1 MKFYAPKYKQLDLG
15 LLRSSLDELDKT
27 NRWVALGDF
36 LPWTEL
42 EKEYNSRLDNQK
54 KGAGNKPARM
64 ILGAMIIKHKLNLSD
79 AETIEIIRESPYMQY
94 FCGLHEFTDKP
105 IFDPSLFVTI
115 RKRISEEELNKM
127 TVKLLNKQRRLLE
140 EKRKREEEEAK
151 KNDGEPPTPEPEEP
165 NAASFTDSKGR
176 EHKGV
181 LKIDATCAD
190 AEMRYPVDVD
200 IIHDGCRKV
209 TDYIMKVCEMFE
221 LHKPRTNYKHAR
233 QAYLLLVKKA
243 KKKGKMLHNNSHKFE
258 SRFLGLTIPTNR
270 SVMFG
275 SLSGSKLGIWVAHGE
290 GKFSLPYDEDKYNVV
305 AKYSYDEYPGN
316 PNGSDYSIAAL
327 ASADG
332 RHLAIMPHLERSIFP
347 WQNGCYPADRKNN
360 DQVTPWI
367 EAFVN
372 ARKWVEAK
380 MK

>member
-42 EKEYNSRLDNQK
+42 EKEYNSRSDNQK

-94 FCGLHEFTDKP
+94 FCGLHEFSDKP

-115 RKRISEEELNKM
+115 HKRISEEELNKM

-151 KNDGEPPTPEPEEP
+151 KNYEEPPTPEPEEP

-221 LHKPRTNYKHAR
+221 LHILSIFQPHVRAIVRGKAKARTEFGAKIVASIVEGYTFIDNHSWE
-233 QAYLLLVKKA
+233 AYNESQDLLLQIQLFK
-243 KKKGKMLHNNSHKFE
+243 E
-258 SRFLGLTIPTNR
+258 RFGYLPATILADKIYLNR
-270 SVMFG
+270 SNRDI
-275 SLSGSKLGIWVAHGE
+275 L
-290 GKFSLPYDEDKYNVV
+290 
-305 AKYSYDEYPGN
+305 
-316 PNGSDYSIAAL
+316 
-327 ASADG
+327 
-332 RHLAIMPHLERSIFP
+332 
-347 WQNGCYPADRKNN
+347 
-360 DQVTPWI
+360 
-367 EAFVN
+367 
-372 ARKWVEAK
+372 
-380 MK
+380 